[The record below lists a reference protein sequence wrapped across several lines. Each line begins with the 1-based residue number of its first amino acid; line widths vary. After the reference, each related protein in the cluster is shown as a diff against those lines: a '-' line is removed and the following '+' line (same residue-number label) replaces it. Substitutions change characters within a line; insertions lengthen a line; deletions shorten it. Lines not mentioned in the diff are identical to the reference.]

1 MQAAI
6 AAQLAREA
14 CPRVGCANMQ
24 DADKHAGRTS
34 ARVVRDGPGRGQ
46 ACRTRTSSVPTMDE
60 EWYCLH
66 VFRVDPTR
74 TCLPGWWMDVRWRPG
89 HVPCPA
95 HQAGCACFYAE
106 NIPTH
111 PTLVHSRE
119 APCVHPAGYATQR
132 AWFLPTPPHVRAA
145 CRCTCVLLVDPH
157 ACCLPTHPAGVCACI

>member
-1 MQAAI
+1 M
-6 AAQLAREA
+6 AQ
-14 CPRVGCANMQ
+14 
-24 DADKHAGRTS
+24 DSDKHAGRTS

-46 ACRTRTSSVPTMDE
+46 ACRTRTSSVPTMDG

-111 PTLVHSRE
+111 PTLVHSRD